1 MLSPMHATRVRASML
16 RLAAGG
22 EPDGGRDASG
32 GGDGRGS
39 RFPFRGDKVQ
49 LFRRATTPRGWS
61 WRRTAKKT
69 EVQRRQ
75 ILDYGITVLNSPDS
89 EAALFAKPARMR
101 TPVQCSHKQLIRQ
114 LPCTGLPP
122 TPHVPLLRHERAR
135 GEAPEH
141 EAVLLRCAV
150 TGLGLG

>member
-1 MLSPMHATRVRASML
+1 MSKENRGPKKANSPL
-16 RLAAGG
+16 R
-22 EPDGGRDASG
+22 
-32 GGDGRGS
+32 
-39 RFPFRGDKVQ
+39 
-49 LFRRATTPRGWS
+49 
-61 WRRTAKKT
+61 
-69 EVQRRQ
+69 
-75 ILDYGITVLNSPDS
+75 ITVLNSPDS